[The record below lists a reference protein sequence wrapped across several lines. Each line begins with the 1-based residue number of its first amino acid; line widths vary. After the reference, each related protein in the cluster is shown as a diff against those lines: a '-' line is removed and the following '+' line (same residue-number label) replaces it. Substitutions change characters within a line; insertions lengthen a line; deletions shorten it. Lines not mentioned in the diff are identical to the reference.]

1 LTVIKILNIKIMVT
15 VQPLRPVN
23 SQVVNHSTNFP
34 LDHLTNIIL
43 ISGEGIMFKGCF
55 TALVTPFNDKT
66 VDYEGM
72 RQLVDFQ
79 IKNGITGIL
88 AVGTTGESPTLT
100 WDEHNKVIEDVAKKT
115 RGKCICIAGTGSNN
129 TAETLESS
137 RHAVD
142 AGVEALLLVDPYYNG
157 PSSLEIRR
165 EYVAPV
171 ARAFPDVQII
181 PYVIPGRTGAQL
193 LPEDIAILNRDF
205 DNVNMVKEAT
215 GNIQNMKHTRACCG
229 ADFTVFSG
237 DDGLTFEMMTDP
249 EIMASGVISVASNV
263 APGPVTE
270 MVRLLAQGNQAE
282 AKKILSA
289 LEPLFGLVTIKTIE
303 TTPYGEVV
311 CRARN
316 PLGIKT
322 LMAVLGMPS
331 GGCRQPLGKMTKNG
345 LGKVLEAARKVQSDN
360 PEIFK
365 PVSDFFAVDI
375 TDRLNSLSRIEEL
388 CYQEY

>member
-1 LTVIKILNIKIMVT
+1 MY
-15 VQPLRPVN
+15 
-23 SQVVNHSTNFP
+23 
-34 LDHLTNIIL
+34 
-43 ISGEGIMFKGCF
+43 KGCF
-55 TALVTPFNDKT
+55 TALVTPFINDT
-66 VDYEGM
+66 VDYEG
-72 RQLVDFQ
+72 LGKLADFQ

-129 TAETLESS
+129 TKETLESS
-137 RHAVD
+137 KHAVD
-142 AGVEALLLVDPYYNG
+142 SGVEALLLVDPYYNG

-171 ARAFPDVQII
+171 AGAFPDVQII

-193 LPEDIAILNRDF
+193 LPEDLAILSRDF
-205 DNVNMVKEAT
+205 NNVNMVKEAT
-215 GNIQNMKHTRACCG
+215 GSIENMKHTRACCG
-229 ADFTVFSG
+229 ADFTILSG

-249 EIMASGVISVASNV
+249 EIMASGVVSVASNV

-270 MVRLLAQGNQAE
+270 MVKLLEQGNQAE

-289 LEPLFGLVTIKTIE
+289 LGPLFGLVTIKTNE
-303 TTPYGEVV
+303 KTAYGEVV

-322 LMAVLGMPS
+322 LMSILGMPS
-331 GGCRQPLGKMTKNG
+331 GGCRQPLGKMTVSG
-345 LGKVLEAARKVQSDN
+345 LEKVIEAARKVQSDN
-360 PEIFK
+360 PEILK
-365 PVSDFFAVDI
+365 PVAEFFGVDI
-375 TDRLNSLSRIEEL
+375 DTRLSSASNLQEL
-388 CYQEY
+388 YYEKY

>member
-1 LTVIKILNIKIMVT
+1 
-15 VQPLRPVN
+15 
-23 SQVVNHSTNFP
+23 
-34 LDHLTNIIL
+34 
-43 ISGEGIMFKGCF
+43 MFKRCF
-55 TALVTPFNDKT
+55 TALVTPFKDDA
-66 VDYEGM
+66 VDYEG
-72 RQLVDFQ
+72 LGKLADFQ

-100 WDEHNKVIEDVAKKT
+100 WDEHNKVIEDVAKTT

-129 TAETLESS
+129 TKETLESS
-137 RHAVD
+137 KHAVD

-181 PYVIPGRTGAQL
+181 PYVIPGRSGAQL
-193 LPEDIAILNRDF
+193 LPEDLAILNRDF

-215 GNIQNMKHTRACCG
+215 GSIENMKHTRACCG
-229 ADFTVFSG
+229 ADFTILSG

-249 EIMASGVISVASNV
+249 EIMASGVVSVASNV
-263 APGPVTE
+263 APGPVAE
-270 MVRLLAQGNQAE
+270 MVKLLEQGNQAE

-289 LEPLFGLVTIKTIE
+289 LEPLFGLVTIKTKE
-303 TTPYGEVV
+303 KTPYGEVV

-322 LMAVLGMPS
+322 LMSILGMPS
-331 GGCRQPLGKMTKNG
+331 GGCRRPLGQMTKNG
-345 LGKVLEAARKVQSDN
+345 LEKVIEAAQKIQFNN

-365 PVSDFFAVDI
+365 PVSDFFGVDI
-375 TDRLNSLSRIEEL
+375 DERLNSLSSREGLYYEK
-388 CYQEY
+388 Y